1 MIVSV
6 IRIRYDVANIRI
18 STLFV

>member
-18 STLFV
+18 STLFI